1 MGEVNE
7 QLEIVRSGMPPLDYY
22 RDRTN
27 RAKSFDDRL
36 SEHFRIVL
44 TAIYKLGELKDQR
57 AVLTLVR
64 VLEDTLWGTPKRG
77 FSSTQK
83 LLLQQAAAE
92 SLGQIGGTAALTKLN
107 DLLKSKDPKER
118 LMAGRAFAGAT
129 GSQAVTDLL
138 TALKKEKDAAIKAQL
153 MSALG
158 KVGRASGNR
167 KEKELIVKELIG
179 EMEKGPQDIQ
189 IAAVNALGAVALK
202 SATEALMK
210 LARQHLGIAPLVSD
224 VARALGEIRDD
235 RAVELLAILLK
246 DHGSESVRREAALA
260 LGKIRGPKALT
271 ALKSRR
277 SKEKDARVRAAIST
291 AIHGEPAVLKW
302 AFP

>member
-36 SEHFRIVL
+36 SEHFRMVL

-92 SLGQIGGTAALTKLN
+92 SLGQIGGTVALTKLN

-138 TALKKEKDAAIKAQL
+138 TALKKEKDAAIRAQL

-158 KVGRASGNR
+158 KVGRASGNQQ
-167 KEKELIVKELIG
+167 EKELIVKELIR

-189 IAAVNALGAVALK
+189 IAAVNALGAIALK

-260 LGKIRGPKALT
+260 LGKIRGPKALA